1 MNGKIIIFGLLGG
14 LLAASLLHGKNDTT
28 PDNTNT
34 QTSDYDFSTDDIK
47 EPPSTRNNNPGNV
60 KKPQLPS
67 GPWQGTKDYDKK
79 GHAIFYDYIWGT
91 RAMIT
96 DLRTK
101 IQRGLNTP
109 SKIIKEYCPAT
120 GSDPCINQKD
130 YIKYVENNVG
140 TAVISRDDK
149 DTLYKLV
156 QYMSYYEAGPYP
168 GTKTNRTKLN
178 RAIFDMGWEILNSK
192 YGK

>member
-14 LLAASLLHGKNDTT
+14 LLAASLLHGKNETT

-47 EPPSTRNNNPGNV
+47 EARSTRNNNPGNV
-60 KKPQLPS
+60 KKP
-67 GPWQGTKDYDKK
+67 GNTDWQGTKSYDEK
-79 GHAIFYDYIWGT
+79 GHAIFHDYIWGT

-101 IQRGLNTP
+101 IQRGVNTP

-120 GSDPCINQKD
+120 GSDKCIDQKA
-130 YIKYVENNVG
+130 YIKYLEDNVG
-140 TAVISRDDK
+140 KNTIGRNDK
-149 DTLYKLV
+149 ETLYKLV
-156 QYMSYYEAGPYP
+156 QYMAFYEAGNYP
-168 GTKTNRTKLN
+168 NTSTNRTKLN
-178 RAIFDMGWEILNSK
+178 RAIFDMAWEILNKK
-192 YGK
+192 YGQ